1 MKKMKIYQLK
11 VKIQKINKNNI
22 DINLYND
29 KESDKNNISEKDK
42 NISKKNNIKLLIN
55 KIV

>member
-29 KESDKNNISEKDK
+29 KESDKDNISEKDQ